1 MGCCVQ
7 CWAPQNL
14 GTLERAQWRAIKVVK
29 ELQHR
34 CCEEWLRELGLLH
47 LEQRGLRIPSM
58 AINAC
63 RKGQRGRAHSRA
75 GTLGSNGSPGG
86 SL

>member
-14 GTLERAQWRAIKVVK
+14 GTLERAQCRATKVVK

-47 LEQRGLRIPSM
+47 LEQRRLRIPCM

-63 RKGQRGRAHSRA
+63 REGQRGRTQQQGRDT
-75 GTLGSNGSPGG
+75 GQ
-86 SL
+86 

>member
-1 MGCCVQ
+1 MRLHVGCCVQ

-14 GTLERAQWRAIKVVK
+14 GTLERAQWRATKVVK

-63 RKGQRGRAHSRA
+63 REGQRGRTQQQGRDT
-75 GTLGSNGSPGG
+75 GQ
-86 SL
+86 

>member
-14 GTLERAQWRAIKVVK
+14 GTLERAQCRATKVVK

-58 AINAC
+58 AINTC
-63 RKGQRGRAHSRA
+63 RKGQRGRAQQQGRDT
-75 GTLGSNGSPGG
+75 GQ
-86 SL
+86 